1 MSAEK
6 RTTKAPPKK
15 RKTASKKGKVKRSSK
30 RAAAPTRA
38 QAEAK
43 PTPKRKKQ
51 KKRTPAR
58 KRRVAVK
65 SSRAESS
72 STGAKSKPILHTRI
86 CEMFGIQYP
95 IIQTG
100 MGWVSGASLTSA
112 TSQAG
117 GLGILAAATMTFRE
131 LQEAIAKVK
140 SRTGKPFGVNM
151 RADQSEAAWSVIAPI
166 LEVWE
171 SVKSTDFPN
180 YPAGSW
186 GPEEAD
192 ILIAQDGNTWVM
204 PVLLQCREDIAV
216 CGVTTELES

>member
-1 MSAEK
+1 MMQFYYREAFK
-6 RTTKAPPKK
+6 
-15 RKTASKKGKVKRSSK
+15 
-30 RAAAPTRA
+30 
-38 QAEAK
+38 AK
-43 PTPKRKKQ
+43 PPEAYETLLLD
-51 KKRTPAR
+51 TMW
-58 KRRVAVK
+58 
-65 SSRAESS
+65 
-72 STGAKSKPILHTRI
+72 GD
-86 CEMFGIQYP
+86 
-95 IIQTG
+95 
-100 MGWVSGASLTSA
+100 A
-112 TSQAG
+112 T
-117 GLGILAAATMTFRE
+117 LF
-131 LQEAIAKVK
+131 
-140 SRTGKPFGVNM
+140 M